1 MLALERAQSFE
12 MVRLYA
18 DSLRISEIISLNLL
32 LFQAFVLSVML
43 CFTLQST
50 HHLQSCFKCATIS

>member
-1 MLALERAQSFE
+1 MLALEGAQSFE
-12 MVRLYA
+12 MVRLHA

-43 CFTLQST
+43 CFTS
-50 HHLQSCFKCATIS
+50 